1 MIASTINLTI
11 FIIMIII
18 YLNEMRNISMFLF
31 NFNYIK
37 DLSKIIMEQKCNNIY
52 CEAETDRYNIAKNS
66 YNLLL
71 PNDIFNSK
79 TYILYTFLISI
90 LLFVYYYYILFDT
103 ILDPQNKNNN
113 LIHLLILTIILV
125 IIILRYVPNDSAG
138 YSNFFKNI
146 DKSGYFISFIVIS
159 FCLLTIA
166 IYALIKNK
174 KDNNGYIILLCFML
188 SLILLLNLLTIVLS
202 FKNNT
207 KPILKT
213 VELLFSLNNS
223 LKYEIKKYDELK
235 LSKEKLK
242 EPLNETPDLEAIK
255 TEITKLS
262 TNIDNGTYKRITKE
276 NIEYIIN
283 ILNIFSEL
291 SKIKFKKQI
300 FNEANKIYIDKLL
313 AKFAI
318 NLSEF
323 NKTNS
328 SDSNYKPSDIS
339 ELSLIFDTKIKLPV
353 NYEGTEHMTNENSN
367 NDEYIYTADISY
379 DNSNLFYEKYWD
391 ISEKNINGMYGIP
404 QFLRD
409 YAYFTPKILFGGYNP
424 NLFKIL
430 ILVIIFILIVTIIF
444 WRLFPIDGGLY
455 NVYLI
460 LQPLIIFVIL
470 IIYIL
475 AFVCFNTWFNKYVV
489 YKCLDCSYKRSL
501 NKLNNIVT
509 PYIRLYD
516 NKIIKGNK
524 NYMQHYIISNVF
536 YSILCG
542 YIKLNDDKTDGVTIT
557 ANADNAFKASEK
569 LVNAVDK
576 VVNSLKVDVVNI
588 NDDLK
593 VSLLKD
599 IADAIIAVDDAISKT
614 DKAYTSFSKASIACT
629 EVKTVLS
636 NISTELTKFKVSE
649 PEPKVIFNARA
660 FAKNAKSKAKNAM
673 EVSKN
678 ANIIAKS
685 NSSASKPINEDSAEN
700 AKYLDINKIKSN
712 RLNFTSMNNNILNND
727 NEFREYYKTKFSAIY
742 DETYNND
749 NATALYN
756 LFSHIFTS
764 KQDEIK
770 KIEDIASYF
779 NNDIIT
785 KEKVIK
791 IYSIINKCFNIF
803 EENKFNNNLVY
814 YNNRENKHKEIN
826 IDIYKK
832 FKFYKYNDKII
843 PYKFILKLTTSAEV
857 EAFINNSSEDKQKIV
872 NTIDTA
878 FPDILT
884 DNNDEDLQTLTQ
896 ASDMGEKRDKNLIKI
911 IAKFL
916 LILGHI
922 NANRNE
928 YNNEKDNA
936 KRKIIYE
943 KKTYHLYKLISNTLY
958 KDTYDDINDTFKTS
972 RLDLIIEDGKY
983 SEYKNLTYIY
993 NYLETKYVNIS
1004 SNNNNYLENI
1014 INSINNK
1021 LNDDNKNFNNEN
1033 KSAQYI
1039 FRDNIDKIKNPDA
1052 YDNEQEILNIANNVS
1067 TFDFGSTYIFNM
1079 LLLILYYYLIV
1090 KK

>member
-79 TYILYTFLISI
+79 TYIIYTLLISI
-90 LLFVYYYYILFDT
+90 LLFVYYYYILFDK
-103 ILDPQNKNNN
+103 ILDPQNKKNN

-125 IIILRYVPNDSAG
+125 IIILRYIPNDGTG
-138 YSNFFKNI
+138 YINFFKDI
-146 DKSGYFISFIVIS
+146 DKSSYFRSFIIMSFLILAFVI
-159 FCLLTIA
+159 
-166 IYALIKNK
+166 YMLIKDR
-174 KDNNGYIILLCFML
+174 KDNNSYIISLCFIL
-188 SLILLLNLLTIVLS
+188 SLILLLNLMTIVLS

-213 VELLFSLNNS
+213 KELLFSLNNS

-235 LSKEKLK
+235 LSKDKK
-242 EPLNETPDLEAIK
+242 EQNDTPDLEAMRLSII
-255 TEITKLS
+255 ELS
-262 TNIDNGTYKRITKE
+262 TNIDDGTYKKVTKD
-276 NIEYIIN
+276 NVEYIIN

-291 SKIKFKKQI
+291 SKIKFNKQV
-300 FNEANKIYIDKLL
+300 FNDANKIYIDKLI
-313 AKFAI
+313 AKFAN

-323 NKTNS
+323 IKTKS
-328 SDSNYKPSDIS
+328 SDYKPSDIS
-339 ELSLIFDTKIKLPV
+339 ELSLIFDKKVKLPV
-353 NYEGTEHMTNENSN
+353 DYNETEHMTNENSN

-379 DNSNLFYEKYWD
+379 DNPNLFYEKYWD
-391 ISEKNINGMYGIP
+391 ISEKNINGMYGLP
-404 QFLRD
+404 QFLWD

-444 WRLFPIDGGLY
+444 WRLLPIDGIY
-455 NVYLI
+455 NLYLI

-475 AFVCFNTWFNKYVV
+475 TFVCFNTWFNKYVV

-542 YIKLNDDKTDGVTIT
+542 YIKLNDDVKDGKTIIVY
-557 ANADNAFKASEK
+557 ADDAFKASEK

-576 VVNSLKVDVVNI
+576 VVNGLKVDVVNI
-588 NDDLK
+588 NDDLIGK
-593 VSLLKD
+593 LLKYT
-599 IADAIIAVDDAISKT
+599 ADAIIVADDAILKT
-614 DKAYTSFSKASIACT
+614 NNAYTSISKASIACA
-629 EVKTVLS
+629 EVKPVLS
-636 NISTELTKFKVSE
+636 NILTELTKFKVSQ
-649 PEPKVIFNARA
+649 PETKVIIDAKA
-660 FAKNAKSKAKNAM
+660 FAKNAKSKATNAM

-678 ANIIAKS
+678 ANINAKA
-685 NSSASKPINEDSAEN
+685 NSTASKPINEDSKEN
-700 AKYLDINKIKSN
+700 AKYYDINKIKSN
-712 RLNFTSMNNNILNND
+712 RLNFASMNNSILNND
-727 NEFREYYKTKFSAIY
+727 NEFREYYKAKFSNIY
-742 DETYNND
+742 DETYSND

-756 LFSHIFTS
+756 IFLHIFTS
-764 KQDEIK
+764 KQDDIK

-779 NNDIIT
+779 DNDIIT
-785 KEKVIK
+785 KDKVIK
-791 IYSIINKCFNIF
+791 IYSIIKKCFNIF

-843 PYKFILKLTTSAEV
+843 PYKFILKLTTYAEV
-857 EAFINNSSEDKQKIV
+857 EAFINNSSEEKQKIV
-872 NTIDTA
+872 DTIDKV

-884 DNNDEDLQTLTQ
+884 VNNDEDMQTLIQ
-896 ASDMGEKRDKNLIKI
+896 VSDMEEKRDNNLIKI
-911 IAKFL
+911 IAKYL

-928 YNNEKDNA
+928 YNNEMDKA

-943 KKTYHLYKLISNTLY
+943 RKTYHLYKLISNTLY
-958 KDTYDDINDTFKTS
+958 NDTYDDINDTFKTS
-972 RLDLIIEDGKY
+972 TLDLIIEDEKY
-983 SEYKNLTYIY
+983 SKYKNVTYIY

-1039 FRDNIDKIKNPDA
+1039 FRNNIDKIRNPDA

-1079 LLLILYYYLIV
+1079 LLLILYYYLII